1 MRKNTTRGAL
11 AAAVALAAVALVG
24 GCGADDPAAPE
35 GWGTLEAGSVRVS
48 YPEGWK
54 VQGEKDRGRTDA
66 AAVLVKDGA
75 EVAKI
80 AVQLRFMKAG
90 DAGTAAAGAMASIQ
104 PGGKIKGNEQFKI
117 GGEREA
123 ERVDYTYS
131 AGSGPDQQPG
141 GVPDGTLV
149 TGADVVTLDA
159 ADDPVLV
166 RINTTGNALSK
177 QDMDKVV
184 ESVDVR

>member
-1 MRKNTTRGAL
+1 MSKNTRRGAL
-11 AAAVALAAVALVG
+11 AAAFALAAAVAVG
-24 GCGADDPAAPE
+24 GCGADEPAAPK

-54 VQGEKDRGRTDA
+54 VLEQKDRGRTDA
-66 AAVLVKDGA
+66 AAVLVKNGT

-80 AVQLRFMKAG
+80 AVQLKFMKAG
-90 DAGTAAAGAMASIQ
+90 DAGTAAAGAMASLQ

-117 GGEREA
+117 GGDREA

-131 AGSGPDQQPG
+131 AGAGPDEQPG

-149 TGADVVTLDA
+149 TGADVVTMD
-159 ADDPVLV
+159 ADDEPVLV
-166 RINTTGNALSK
+166 RINTTGSALSE
-177 QDMDKVV
+177 QDVDKVV